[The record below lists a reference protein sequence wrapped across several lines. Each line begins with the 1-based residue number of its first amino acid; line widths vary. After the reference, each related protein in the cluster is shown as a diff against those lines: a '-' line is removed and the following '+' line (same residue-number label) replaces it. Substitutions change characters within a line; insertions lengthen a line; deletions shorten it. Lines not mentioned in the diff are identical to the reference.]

1 VNLLISLALAVLV
14 AAGPHGSAHAAEWPT
29 KPVRLV
35 VPGGVGGVIDI
46 RARWLAEKLS
56 PRIGQTIVVENRSGA
71 GGNVGMEQVARSTP
85 DGYTLVVIHQGTM
98 TMNPHLYARPGYDA
112 LVDFAPIARVGIGP
126 LMLAVNASVPAS
138 SVAELIALARARPG
152 KLDFGSPGNGTPPHL
167 AGELFRRVAAI
178 DVVHV
183 PFNGGGQETQALVA
197 GQIAYTIEGLSLQA
211 PQVKAGRLRALAVTG
226 PQRVPSWPDV
236 PTMAEAGLAEYEF
249 LGWIGIA
256 APASTPRPIVDRLAR
271 DLAAVLALPESREWL
286 AGIGAEPGT
295 IAPDAFAAAIRAEHE
310 RWGQVIRAAGIKL
323 E

>member
-1 VNLLISLALAVLV
+1 MNLVVALALAVL
-14 AAGPHGSAHAAEWPT
+14 AAACPHRSAHAAEWPT

-56 PRIGQTIVVENRSGA
+56 PMIGQTMVVENRPGA

-112 LVDFAPIARVGIGP
+112 LADFTPIARVGISP
-126 LMLAVNASVPAS
+126 LMLAVNPSVPAGT
-138 SVAELIALARARPG
+138 VAELIALAKTRPG

-183 PFNGGGQETQALVA
+183 PFNGGGQETQALIA

-211 PQVKAGRLRALAVTG
+211 PQVQAGRLRALAVTG
-226 PQRVPSWPDV
+226 PRRVPSWPDV
-236 PTMAEAGLAEYEF
+236 PTMAEAGLAGCEF

-256 APASTPRPIVDRLAR
+256 APAATPRPIVDRLAR
-271 DLAAVLALPESREWL
+271 DIAAVLALPESREWL
-286 AGIGAEPGT
+286 SAIGAEPGT
-295 IAPDAFAAAIRAEHE
+295 IAPEAFAAEIRAEHH
-310 RWGQVIRAAGIKL
+310 RWGQVIRGAGLKL

>member
-1 VNLLISLALAVLV
+1 VKLVITLALAISF
-14 AAGPHGSAHAAEWPT
+14 AGSPQQPAQAAEWPT

-56 PRIGQTIVVENRSGA
+56 PVIGQTIVVENRPGA
-71 GGNVGMEQVARSTP
+71 GGNVGMEQVARSAP

-112 LVDFAPIARVGIGP
+112 LAEFTPIARVGISP

-152 KLDFGSPGNGTPPHL
+152 TLDFGSPGNGTPPHL
-167 AGELFRRVAAI
+167 AGELFRRVAGI

-226 PQRVPSWPDV
+226 SQRVPSWPDV
-236 PTMAEAGLAEYEF
+236 PTMAEAGLAGYEF

-271 DLAAVLALPESREWL
+271 DIAAVLALPESREWL
-286 AGIGAEPGT
+286 SGIGAEPGT
-295 IAPDAFAAAIRAEHE
+295 IAPDAFAAAIRAEHD
-310 RWGQVIRAAGIKL
+310 RWGRVIRAAGIKL

>member
-1 VNLLISLALAVLV
+1 MNLVVALALAVLV
-14 AAGPHGSAHAAEWPT
+14 AACPHRSAHAAEWPT

-46 RARWLAEKLS
+46 RARWLADKLS
-56 PRIGQTIVVENRSGA
+56 PMIGQTMVVENRPGA

-112 LVDFAPIARVGIGP
+112 LADFTPIARVGISP
-126 LMLAVNASVPAS
+126 LMLAVNPSVPAGT
-138 SVAELIALARARPG
+138 VAELIALAKARPG

-183 PFNGGGQETQALVA
+183 PFNGGGQETQALIG

-211 PQVKAGRLRALAVTG
+211 PQVQAGRLRALAVTG
-226 PQRVPSWPDV
+226 PRRVPSWPDV
-236 PTMAEAGLAEYEF
+236 PTMAEAGLAGCEF

-256 APASTPRPIVDRLAR
+256 APAATPRPIVERLAR
-271 DLAAVLALPESREWL
+271 DIAAVLAQPESREWL
-286 AGIGAEPGT
+286 SAIGAEPGT
-295 IAPDAFAAAIRAEHE
+295 IAPEAFAAEIRAEHH
-310 RWGQVIRAAGIKL
+310 RWGQVIRGAGLKL

>member
-1 VNLLISLALAVLV
+1 VNLAVALALAVLV
-14 AAGPHGSAHAAEWPT
+14 AACPHRSAHAAEWPT

-56 PRIGQTIVVENRSGA
+56 PMIGQTMVVENRPGA

-112 LVDFAPIARVGIGP
+112 LADFTPIARVGISP
-126 LMLAVNASVPAS
+126 LMLAVNPSVPAGT
-138 SVAELIALARARPG
+138 VAELIALAKTRPG

-183 PFNGGGQETQALVA
+183 PFNGGGQETQALIA

-211 PQVKAGRLRALAVTG
+211 PQVQAGRLRALAVTG
-226 PQRVPSWPDV
+226 PRRVPSWPDV
-236 PTMAEAGLAEYEF
+236 PTMAEAGLAGCEF

-256 APASTPRPIVDRLAR
+256 APAATPRPIVERLAR
-271 DLAAVLALPESREWL
+271 DIAAVLALPESREWL
-286 AGIGAEPGT
+286 SAIGAEPGT
-295 IAPDAFAAAIRAEHE
+295 IAPEAFAAEIRAEHH
-310 RWGQVIRAAGIKL
+310 RWGQVIRGAGLKL